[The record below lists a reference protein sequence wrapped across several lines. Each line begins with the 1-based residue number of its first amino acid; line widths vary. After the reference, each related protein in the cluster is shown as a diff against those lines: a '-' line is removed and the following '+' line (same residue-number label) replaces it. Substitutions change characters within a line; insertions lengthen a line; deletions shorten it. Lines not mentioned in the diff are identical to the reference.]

1 MTTWRVA
8 ALLLGINA
16 VVFVVGVAL
25 SGASPG
31 ADRPGWL
38 PPAWFRAAVPL
49 IVAFG
54 LWFGHRWAWGVGIV
68 LCFVL
73 LLWTGLA
80 SLVLALG
87 GYFAGPGARSLPN
100 YSLGHAHRDMAGSAC
115 FAPVAAS
122 ACSEPPNKRLERA
135 GGGSRRY
142 CLWLDA
148 SRPAAALDG
157 CGDNLE

>member
-8 ALLLGINA
+8 ALLLAINA

-54 LWFGHRWAWGVGIV
+54 LWFGHRWAWWVGIV

-87 GYFAGPGARSLPN
+87 GYFAGPGA
-100 YSLGHAHRDMAGSAC
+100 
-115 FAPVAAS
+115 
-122 ACSEPPNKRLERA
+122 
-135 GGGSRRY
+135 
-142 CLWLDA
+142 A
-148 SRPAAALDG
+148 SRTIHLVMLIATWLVALALLLSPRARAVSRLTSGWSGPA
-157 CGDNLE
+157 